1 MAQPVKESAADELR
15 GGPATAPGERPAD
28 GPPGIRV
35 LVADDQAAVRSG
47 LVLVLQTDPAI
58 TVVGEAGDGVTAVR
72 MAAELRPDVVLMDV
86 QMPQLNGVAATRS
99 IVARGLAQVLV
110 LTTFDLDEYLFG
122 ALRAGAGGFILKNA
136 EPAVLVGAVREV
148 AYGEGY
154 LAPALARRLIC
165 EFAGRPPS
173 AGATLPDGAAQALDA
188 LTKRELEVLACIAGG
203 LGNSAIAERLH
214 LAEGTVKTHTSRILS
229 KLKLRSRVQAAILAQ
244 QHGIALRG

>member
-58 TVVGEAGDGVTAVR
+58 TVVGEAGDGATAVR

-86 QMPQLNGVAATRS
+86 QMPQLNGIAATRS

-148 AYGEGY
+148 AYGEGF
-154 LAPALARRLIC
+154 LTPALARRLIC

-173 AGATLPDGAAQALDA
+173 AGATLPDGAAQALDT

-203 LGNSAIAERLH
+203 LGNSAIAERLD